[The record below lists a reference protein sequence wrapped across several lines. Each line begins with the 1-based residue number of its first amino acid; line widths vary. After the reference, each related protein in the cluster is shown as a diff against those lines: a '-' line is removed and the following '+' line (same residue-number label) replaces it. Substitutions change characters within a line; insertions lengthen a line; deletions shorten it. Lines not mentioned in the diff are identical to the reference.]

1 MPPATRVA
9 NDHRYPIAVIGRGY
23 HGLLRSS
30 LTRVPG
36 LVSIADVA
44 RTALQ
49 TPHMLTSSPDANAAG
64 T

>member
-1 MPPATRVA
+1 M
-9 NDHRYPIAVIGRGY
+9 
-23 HGLLRSS
+23 LRSD

-49 TPHMLTSSPDANAAG
+49 TPHMLHSQQDANAVSSAQVG
-64 T
+64 WVGWL